1 MAWWPPRKALHQWM
15 NFQILSGLLLHII
28 AIIATYNYCCYCVY
42 CVCVCIIYIYIFV
55 WIVKTLWQ
63 VFCSMLT
70 QNRLYIRHAGRQ
82 EGQIVQWGV
91 IFPTGC
97 SNSNG
102 VLTIKQLLRYM
113 D

>member
-1 MAWWPPRKALHQWM
+1 MVASTKSIAPMDELPDIIRVIIAYYCYYCYVQ
-15 NFQILSGLLLHII
+15 LLLLLCLLCMHM
-28 AIIATYNYCCYCVY
+28 YNN
-42 CVCVCIIYIYIFV
+42 IYILFI

-91 IFPTGC
+91 VFPTGC